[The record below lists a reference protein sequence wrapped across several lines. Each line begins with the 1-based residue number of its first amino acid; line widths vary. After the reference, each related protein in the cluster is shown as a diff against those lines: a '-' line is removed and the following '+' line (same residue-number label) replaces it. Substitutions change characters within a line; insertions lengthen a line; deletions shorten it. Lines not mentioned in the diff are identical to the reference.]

1 MSRDKKGDRDE
12 DSEGRSFVPDF
23 LKKAAV
29 ASLGAVFM
37 GEEGV
42 RTLAGQLKI
51 PKEMLG
57 VVLDQAEKTK
67 DDLSRVVSEE
77 LRRFLQSDKV
87 RREFLKLISGMTVE
101 VRAEFR
107 LVPRKDDDT
116 SAEATHFKV
125 TEIKARPGGKR
136 SRKESPES

>member
-1 MSRDKKGDRDE
+1 MSRDKRDDDE
-12 DSEGRSFVPDF
+12 SEGRSFVPDF

-42 RTLAGQLKI
+42 RTLASQLKL
-51 PKEMLG
+51 PKELLG
-57 VVLDQAEKTK
+57 GVLDQAEKTK
-67 DDLSRVVSEE
+67 GDLSRVLSEE

-87 RREFLKLISGMTVE
+87 RREFLKLLSGMTVE
-101 VRAEFR
+101 VKAEFR
-107 LVPRKDDDT
+107 LVPRKGDDS

-125 TEIKARPGGKR
+125 TEFKARPSSKR
-136 SRKESPES
+136 SRSKDTGES